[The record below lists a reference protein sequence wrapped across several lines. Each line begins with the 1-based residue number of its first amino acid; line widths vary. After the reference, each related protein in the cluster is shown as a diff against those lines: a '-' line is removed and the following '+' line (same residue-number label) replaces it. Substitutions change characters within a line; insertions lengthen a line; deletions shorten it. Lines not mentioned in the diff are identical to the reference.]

1 MQFPARGIEI
11 IAALYKASP
20 QDDAARR
27 LDIQKVGEQMAHDL
41 GPQWG
46 NKKRAGVSDDLRSP
60 DSIAFLEADLTCSV
74 WDIQASNGAFL
85 VHAGKEPDFPH
96 LPMGEATFMPCDP
109 KNHLA
114 GNPMPGEV
122 PEPPKPSEPL
132 PSVDIGP
139 VLAKLDALQLQ
150 VDGLAAVISALV
162 RKPDMQFPVYEG
174 TVAIKYLG
182 TGRAYLEPK

>member
-122 PEPPKPSEPL
+122 PAPPGQPPA
-132 PSVDIGP
+132 VDLTP
-139 VLAKLDALQLQ
+139 VLAALADLKA
-150 VDGLAAVISALV
+150 VVERVAA
-162 RKPDMQFPVYEG
+162 KPEPSIAVTFPNYKGAIFGYGITLRPEG
-174 TVAIKYLG
+174 Q
-182 TGRAYLEPK
+182 